1 MGQLLNQLRFSRKN
15 KNLPVEESDLLNALK
30 VFLEKITD
38 NWMLSNLSVS
48 NISSK
53 YNELVAQAKG
63 NKGKMSVGVK
73 INADEMNYDK
83 STDWG

>member
-63 NKGKMSVGVK
+63 NKGHMSVGVK
-73 INADEMNYDK
+73 INTDEMNYDK